1 MGQAIELPDQYLEVR
16 MKLGE
21 VLKKERENRR
31 LTAEDV
37 AASMGVPL
45 EQYQQMEEGNSP
57 IEEWGPRLALIA
69 IQLKTPTSRLIAET
83 GRSAEASQVEGQC
96 GQLIRQH
103 RERRGVAIEALAEQL
118 QLSPSEVSDIERGA
132 SALETYAP
140 LLLSFAEVVEQPIF
154 NLFYPCGLPF
164 QQLTD
169 YP

>member
-1 MGQAIELPDQYLEVR
+1 

-21 VLKKERENRR
+21 VLKKERERKR

-37 AASMGVPL
+37 AGKIAIPL
-45 EQYQQMEEGNSP
+45 EQYLLMEGGESP

-69 IQLKTPTSRLIAET
+69 IELKTPTSRLIAES
-83 GRSAEASQVEGQC
+83 GKSAQARQVEGQC
-96 GQLIRQH
+96 GKLIRQH
-103 RERRGVAIEALAEQL
+103 RENRGIPVEAFADKL
-118 QLSPSEVSDIERGA
+118 QLPLSEVGEIEDGG